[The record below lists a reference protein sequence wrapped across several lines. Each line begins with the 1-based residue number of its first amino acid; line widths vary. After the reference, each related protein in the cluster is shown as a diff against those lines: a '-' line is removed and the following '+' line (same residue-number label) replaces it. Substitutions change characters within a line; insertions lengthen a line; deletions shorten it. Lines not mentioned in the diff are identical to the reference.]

1 MSNQVQQTSADTSLW
16 TVPQVTI
23 LDGDG
28 YRVAECSLL
37 QFARDNGH
45 DLCREVIAQWRASLE
60 VNGRLEPAFVGG
72 GAAEHFQVLL

>member
-1 MSNQVQQTSADTSLW
+1 MTI
-16 TVPQVTI
+16 PQVTI

-28 YRVAECSLL
+28 SHVWDGSLL
-37 QFARDNGH
+37 QFARDNSR
-45 DLCREVIAQWRASLE
+45 DLAREVIAQWRTSLE